1 MDFGKAGKRVSRTG
15 WNGKSQY
22 IELATCVSYKNAA
35 GEIIKMTFKNF
46 FIAYHSIIFDLS
58 VPLPTL
64 SIITQFSFIYNT
76 KSRGH
81 FPKFS

>member
-1 MDFGKAGKRVSRTG
+1 MITAKA
-15 WNGKSQY
+15 
-22 IELATCVSYKNAA
+22 
-35 GEIIKMTFKNF
+35 IIKMTFKNF
-46 FIAYHSIIFDLS
+46 FNAYHSMIFDLS